1 MSFVDVAIPGF
12 IGLVLL
18 MWPQVMFAGSKVT
31 PDAAKMRTMR
41 VVGVLLLVA
50 SAIYLAVRL
59 AGG

>member
-1 MSFVDVAIPGF
+1 MSFVDVAIPAF
-12 IGLVLL
+12 IGFVLL

-31 PDAAKMRTMR
+31 PDGGKIRTLR

-59 AGG
+59 AGA

>member
-59 AGG
+59 VGK